1 MRENF
6 APLRETERK
15 QNMNKSDILE
25 IVQKKLS
32 EKIETLE
39 RLISETRASNNE
51 TKSSM
56 GDKYETSREMVQ
68 QQINTLQ
75 LQLNENRRAHTFLI
89 TLNVN
94 PHQIIGVGSLVKT
107 DKGLFYIAVSCGE
120 IIYEGKKIF
129 VISPESP
136 LGGSLLGKKKNDQI
150 TLNNSVQNIVNF
162 W

>member
-1 MRENF
+1 M
-6 APLRETERK
+6 RETERK

-94 PHQIIGVGSLVKT
+94 PHQIIGVGSLVET

-120 IIYEGKKIF
+120 NIYEGKKIF

-136 LGGSLLGKKKNDQI
+136 LGASLLGKKKNDQI
-150 TLNNSVQNIVNF
+150 TLNNSAQNIVNF

>member
-1 MRENF
+1 MREIF

-94 PHQIIGVGSLVKT
+94 PHQIIGVGSLVET

-136 LGGSLLGKKKNDQI
+136 LGTSLLGKKKNDQI
-150 TLNNSVQNIVNF
+150 TLNNSAQNIVNF

>member
-1 MRENF
+1 M
-6 APLRETERK
+6 RETERK

-136 LGGSLLGKKKNDQI
+136 LGASLLGKKKNDQI
-150 TLNNSVQNIVNF
+150 TLNNSAQNIVNF